1 LADGRVPRLAANWL
15 TTELFGALNLAGVSL
30 SKSPVDAGALGELID
45 LVADGTIS
53 GRSAKD
59 VFSEMFET
67 GQAAETI
74 VDARGLRQLSD
85 GAAIAALVD
94 AVLAEH
100 GDKVAEYR
108 SGKVKLLGFF
118 VGQVMKQTRGTANPQ
133 LVNEILRGR
142 LAG

>member
-1 LADGRVPRLAANWL
+1 
-15 TTELFGALNLAGVSL
+15 
-30 SKSPVDAGALGELID
+30 
-45 LVADGTIS
+45 
-53 GRSAKD
+53 
-59 VFSEMFET
+59 MFET
-67 GQAAETI
+67 GQAADTI

-100 GDKVAEYR
+100 GDKVTEYR

-133 LVNEILRGR
+133 LVNEVLRER